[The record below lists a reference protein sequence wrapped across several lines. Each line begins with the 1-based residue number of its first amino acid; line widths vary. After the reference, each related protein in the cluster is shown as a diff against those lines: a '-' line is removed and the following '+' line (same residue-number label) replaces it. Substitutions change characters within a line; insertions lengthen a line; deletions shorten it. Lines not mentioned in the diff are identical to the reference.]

1 MLAYESSD
9 EGSIPSRYIFLFSM
23 KLQTHPFLIETKI
36 QFKDGST
43 YRKKWQFF
51 RATLPLEVDS
61 QAQSLWKKDFNRQE
75 KNYKIKSIK

>member
-1 MLAYESSD
+1 
-9 EGSIPSRYIFLFSM
+9 M
-23 KLQTHPFLIETKI
+23 KTQTHPLLIETKI

-61 QAQSLWKKDFNRQE
+61 QVQLLWKKDFNRQD
-75 KNYKIKSIK
+75 KNNKIKTIK